1 MGYSEERYEDFEV
14 EELEE
19 EGSWLDGQDEE
30 ETWMDDINA
39 MAEEDEGNP
48 PDDGMAERDER
59 DEKMQ
64 TAASEKKKNPFK
76 ALVILFGVLLVLLLL
91 ALAGTKFYRDYLAK
105 EEALATAATERKAA
119 VEKALADAEARHEEE
134 LKARLAEERANGME
148 DGERFVLDQISAS
161 IENGISVVETFRAL
175 YSDKLVVASGGT
187 YHFIPIRDDLKKNDY
202 VMENLVTLQN
212 GELQYVRDG
221 AVASY
226 KGIDVSKFQG
236 KIDWQKVAQDGVTFA
251 FIRVGYRGYGEKG
264 VLMEDPTA
272 RDNLQ
277 GANAAG
283 IKTGVYF
290 YTQAI
295 TEAEAREEVDMILEI
310 VRPYQID
317 CPIVIDVERV
327 SSSDARMNKLDAETR
342 TRIVKTF
349 CDAVAEAG
357 YRPMIYHNLEMAA
370 VLLDVSQL
378 EAYDKWFAYYN
389 SDLYYPYAYQV
400 WQYSDRGQVQGI
412 SGNVDVNVAFEPLWN

>member
-14 EELEE
+14 EDLEE
-19 EGSWLDGQDEE
+19 DGSWLDEQDEE
-30 ETWMDDINA
+30 ETWTDDANA
-39 MAEEDEGNP
+39 VTGEDEGNP
-48 PDDGMAERDER
+48 PDDGMAEPDV
-59 DEKMQ
+59 DGQ
-64 TAASEKKKNPFK
+64 AAATEKKKNPFK
-76 ALVILFGVLLVLLLL
+76 ALVILFGVLLILLLL
-91 ALAGTKFYRDYLAK
+91 ALVGTMFYRDYLAK
-105 EEALATAATERKAA
+105 EEALATAATERETA

-134 LKARLAEERANGME
+134 LKTRLAEERANGME
-148 DGERFVLDQISAS
+148 DGERFVLDQISSS

-272 RDNLQ
+272 RENLQ

-400 WQYSDRGQVQGI
+400 WQYSDKGQVQGI